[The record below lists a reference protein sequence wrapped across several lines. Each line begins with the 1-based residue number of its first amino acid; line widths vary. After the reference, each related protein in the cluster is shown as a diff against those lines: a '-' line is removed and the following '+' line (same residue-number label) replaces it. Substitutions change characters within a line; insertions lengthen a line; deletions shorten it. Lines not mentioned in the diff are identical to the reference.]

1 MTPSAQSTK
10 KGGTQNQSSDL
21 FELNSWFSELQL
33 CDLDRA
39 EMGNGSKAESVP
51 KCRTLTHSSICT
63 PCAALVSQVT
73 LVYCWG
79 RLKGDSVIVYMYLK
93 REGVS
98 GC

>member
-1 MTPSAQSTK
+1 MTPNAQSTK
-10 KGGTQNQSSDL
+10 KGGAQNQSSDL

-51 KCRTLTHSSICT
+51 KCKILIYSSIST
-63 PCAALVSQVT
+63 PCAPLASQAT

-79 RLKGDSVIVYMYLK
+79 RLKGDSVIVYKYLK